1 MQIVFEGVVGRNG
14 LGNIAIDDISIAPG
28 VCPTAPQVAA
38 ASPGDCSFEDDE
50 CGWQNPDTRWGM
62 VMMMMMMM
70 VMMMKTIMM
79 IMMIRDNVDE
89 LQWER
94 KAAADGVRFPVNDHT
109 TGRGGDIYS
118 LHTTPHPCR
127 QRGRVLHAPVPRQ
140 HSEGGRPS
148 LLREPGDGREPH
160 RPLHVLLVS
169 AIIH

>member
-1 MQIVFEGVVGRNG
+1 MFEGVVGRNG

-62 VMMMMMMM
+62 VMMMKKMM
-70 VMMMKTIMM
+70 VMIMMMKMM
-79 IMMIRDNVDE
+79 MMIRDNVDE

-109 TGRGGDIYS
+109 TGRGGHIYS
-118 LHTTPHPCR
+118 LHTP
-127 QRGRVLHAPVPRQ
+127 PVQAARAGSTCTCPTTTFRRR
-140 HSEGGRPS
+140 ETEPS
-148 LLREPGDGREPH
+148 
-160 RPLHVLLVS
+160 S
-169 AIIH
+169 

>member
-1 MQIVFEGVVGRNG
+1 MGRNG

-62 VMMMMMMM
+62 VMMMMMLMM
-70 VMMMKTIMM
+70 TMKTIMI
-79 IMMIRDNVDE
+79 IMMNRDNVDE

-109 TGRGGDIYS
+109 TGRGGHIYIS
-118 LHTTPHPCR
+118 TYLQPPHHTP
-127 QRGRVLHAPVPRQ
+127 PVQAARAGSTCTCPTTTFRRR
-140 HSEGGRPS
+140 ETEPS
-148 LLREPGDGREPH
+148 
-160 RPLHVLLVS
+160 S
-169 AIIH
+169 

>member
-1 MQIVFEGVVGRNG
+1 MCVRGGFFSRAVSVTVEPGEEGELQVVMMM
-14 LGNIAIDDISIAPG
+14 
-28 VCPTAPQVAA
+28 
-38 ASPGDCSFEDDE
+38 
-50 CGWQNPDTRWGM
+50 M

-70 VMMMKTIMM
+70 MMKTIIMM
-79 IMMIRDNVDE
+79 MMMIRDNVDE

-169 AIIH
+169 TMNI

>member
-1 MQIVFEGVVGRNG
+1 MFEGVVGRNG

-62 VMMMMMMM
+62 MMMMMM
-70 VMMMKTIMM
+70 VMMMKAIMM
-79 IMMIRDNVDE
+79 MMMMMMIRDNVDE

-109 TGRGGDIYS
+109 TGR
-118 LHTTPHPCR
+118 
-127 QRGRVLHAPVPRQ
+127 
-140 HSEGGRPS
+140 
-148 LLREPGDGREPH
+148 
-160 RPLHVLLVS
+160 
-169 AIIH
+169 